1 MLVEVLLHTR
11 INGLGAEGDL
21 VKVKSGYARNFLL
34 PKHMATIATMATK
47 HHIELLRKRRAE
59 REAAEFQ
66 AAQELASRLQK
77 LKLLFTLASGTEE
90 QEKVFGAVTAQNVA
104 DRLKEEGIEIDR
116 KKIRMERPLKE
127 LRVYNL
133 SVDLHPDVTAQ
144 LHVEL
149 VPPTDKAKGK
159 ETKTKAETRKK
170 PATKK
175 TKSSPASEEEERAS
189 SASE

>member
-34 PKHMATIATMATK
+34 PQRMATIATMATK

-59 REAAEFQ
+59 REAAEYQ
-66 AAQELASRLQK
+66 TAQELASRLNK
-77 LKLLFTLASGTEE
+77 LTLQFTLASGTEH
-90 QEKVFGAVTAQNVA
+90 QEKVFGAVTAQNIA
-104 DRLKEEGIEIDR
+104 DRLNEEGVAVDR
-116 KKIRMERPLKE
+116 KKIRMDRPLKE
-127 LRVYNL
+127 LRVYTL

-149 VPPTDKAKGK
+149 VPPPDKAKGK
-159 ETKTKAETRKK
+159 ETKSKTETRKK
-170 PATKK
+170 PAAKK
-175 TKSSPASEEEERAS
+175 TKSSATPEEEDSSPASAE
-189 SASE
+189 

>member
-11 INGLGAEGDL
+11 IDGLGAEGDL

-34 PKHMATIATMATK
+34 PKRMATVATMATK

-66 AAQELASRLQK
+66 AAQELGSRLQK
-77 LKLLFTLASGTEE
+77 LKLLFTLTSGSEE
-90 QEKVFGAVTAQNVA
+90 QEKVFGAVTAQNIA
-104 DRLKEEGIEIDR
+104 DRLQEEGIEIDR
-116 KKIRMERPLKE
+116 KKIRVDRPLKE
-127 LRVYNL
+127 LRVYSL
-133 SVDLHPDVTAQ
+133 AVDLHPDVTAQ

-149 VPPTDKAKGK
+149 VPPADKAKGK

-170 PATKK
+170 PTGKK
-175 TKSSPASEEEERAS
+175 TKSSPGSEAGDSSSDASE
-189 SASE
+189 

>member
-11 INGLGAEGDL
+11 IDGLGAEGDL
-21 VKVKSGYARNFLL
+21 IKVKSGYARNFLL
-34 PKHMATIATMATK
+34 PKRMATIATMATK

-59 REAAEFQ
+59 REATEFQ

-77 LKLLFTLASGTEE
+77 LKLLFTLASGTEG

-127 LRVYNL
+127 LRIYSL
-133 SVDLHPDVTAQ
+133 SVDVHPDVTAQ

-149 VPPTDKAKGK
+149 APPTDKVKGK

-170 PATKK
+170 PATRK
-175 TKSSPASEEEERAS
+175 TKSSPASEDGVSSPDAS
-189 SASE
+189 Q

>member
-11 INGLGAEGDL
+11 IDGLGAEGDL
-21 VKVKSGYARNFLL
+21 VKVKRGYARNFLL
-34 PKHMATIATMATK
+34 PKRMATVATMATK

-77 LKLLFTLASGTEE
+77 LKLLFTLASGSEE
-90 QEKVFGAVTAQNVA
+90 QEKVFGAVTAQHVA
-104 DRLKEEGIEIDR
+104 DRLKEEGVEIDR
-116 KKIRMERPLKE
+116 KKIRVDRPLKE
-127 LRVYNL
+127 LRTYSL

-149 VPPTDKAKGK
+149 VPPAEKAKGK
-159 ETKTKAETRKK
+159 EAKAKGEPRKK
-170 PATKK
+170 ASSKK
-175 TKSSPASEEEERAS
+175 TKHSTPSDGGASSSDASE
-189 SASE
+189 